1 MSIDTIRLRALH
13 TKCLPV
19 CEIAD
24 KLGITPTAV
33 EIELER
39 LGLKPHD
46 PTDFMVEPNEI
57 IAEHNKKKENES
69 EGIKEEPAPAS
80 TDTSSEKNNFG
91 KVYDNIIPE
100 NPEPVNRF
108 SAATLA
114 AIDESISRKKNEIE
128 RLEQKIFAKY
138 QAIEKINEKISKIEN
153 EIAKLYDDVRQMEA
167 DKGAMI

>member
-33 EIELER
+33 ENELAK

-46 PTDFMVEPNEI
+46 PISFAIEPNEI
-57 IAEHNKKKENES
+57 IAEHNKKNALETVES
-69 EGIKEEPAPAS
+69 V
-80 TDTSSEKNNFG
+80 TSAESKNSEKVFE
-91 KVYDNIIPE
+91 NIIPQKS
-100 NPEPVNRF
+100 EPVKRL
-108 SAATLA
+108 SIATLA

>member
-1 MSIDTIRLRALH
+1 MIDTIRLRALH

-19 CEIAD
+19 CDIAE
-24 KLGITPTAV
+24 KLGTTPTIV
-33 EIELER
+33 EAELER

-46 PTDFMVEPNEI
+46 PTDFMVEPNGI
-57 IAEHNKKKENES
+57 IAEHNKKNENES
-69 EGIKEEPAPAS
+69 EGIKEEPAPAA
-80 TDTSSEKNNFG
+80 TDTSSERKELE
-91 KVYDNIIPE
+91 KVFENIIPKKSE
-100 NPEPVNRF
+100 SVNRF

-114 AIDESISRKKNEIE
+114 AIDESISRNRNEIE

>member
-1 MSIDTIRLRALH
+1 MIDTIRLRALH
-13 TKCLPV
+13 TKCLSV
-19 CEIAD
+19 CDIAD
-24 KLGITPTAV
+24 KLGTTPAIV
-33 EIELER
+33 EAELER

-46 PTDFMVEPNEI
+46 PNEI
-57 IAEHNKKKENES
+57 ISEHNKKNAPETVAAVTSAKKEVVNN
-69 EGIKEEPAPAS
+69 
-80 TDTSSEKNNFG
+80 SSQP
-91 KVYDNIIPE
+91 IIPQKS
-100 NPEPVNRF
+100 EPVNRF